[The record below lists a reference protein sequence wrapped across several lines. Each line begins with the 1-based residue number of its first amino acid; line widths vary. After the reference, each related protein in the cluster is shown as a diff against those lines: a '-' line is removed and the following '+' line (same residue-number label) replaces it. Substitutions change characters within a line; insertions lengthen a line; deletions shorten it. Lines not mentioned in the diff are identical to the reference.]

1 MRVSENLKL
10 FGRRKDNNSTEAS
23 VSTNSEDQ
31 LATPCGGDER
41 LHKAI
46 SNFLLLRP
54 AEQISQL
61 DSTETLIRKAESAG
75 KGDQT
80 TARISLET
88 AARIEIYKG
97 DKERVRMLLE
107 RAQQLSTDGSVNRET
122 MLSKLDDVMRIS
134 REYYHQKQ
142 QSRTVATPIT
152 VTV

>member
-1 MRVSENLKL
+1 MKVSENLRL

-23 VSTNSEDQ
+23 VSTNSEDP
-31 LATPCGGDER
+31 LATLCGGDEQ

-75 KGDQT
+75 KGDPT
-80 TARISLET
+80 TARINLET
-88 AARIEIYKG
+88 AVRIEMYKG
-97 DKERVRMLLE
+97 NGERVRMLLE
-107 RAQQLSTDGSVNRET
+107 RAQQLSTEGRLNRET

-134 REYYHQKQ
+134 REYYHQKP

-152 VTV
+152 VKV